1 MLPRGSSSRSLSWM
15 DDEPLYSHL
24 DRERCVW
31 EFSKWLPVED
41 WLEQCGAR
49 RQGEDHSATGGIN
62 ITVHSAYIQ
71 LDYRLATYT
80 LTGEHSTVF
89 AHISSSSIRAVFLPP
104 PIHTFPKNRDKS
116 NGDAHIFP
124 IAIQQNSES
133 ESTVFQVY
141 FYSLLP
147 LRGDRKTY
155 AAAVANTT
163 TSSTSSSP
171 PTLLHAD
178 TIGNASKKIWLWE
191 FVGATLPTTIQVV
204 LYPTSDH
211 QVPPCEADCAVNDGD
226 DDAALQF
233 SLAIASDG
241 GGFYR
246 PALKAIVTIQHD
258 PDVVSNRTET
268 FTLGKKLILVTYSN
282 LMMALMIFV
291 ACGYRYYGQWLTYT
305 LNINCF
311 LGESVYIVFDLDP
324 ALEIQA
330 GFTFA
335 VSELRLCQRTEAAPL
350 PLPGGACFNLLR
362 TTVTV
367 KI

>member
-1 MLPRGSSSRSLSWM
+1 M
-15 DDEPLYSHL
+15 DNKPLYSHL

-31 EFSKWLPVED
+31 EFTKWLPVED

-89 AHISSSSIRAVFLPP
+89 AHISNSSVRAVFLPP
-104 PIHTFPKNRDKS
+104 PIHTLPENRDKS

-124 IAIQQNSES
+124 IAIQPQSSET

-147 LRGDRKTY
+147 LRADRKTY

-163 TSSTSSSP
+163 TSSP

-178 TIGNASKKIWLWE
+178 TIGNTSKQIWLWE
-191 FVGATLPTTIQVV
+191 FVGATLPTTIPVV

-211 QVPPCEADCAVNDGD
+211 QVPPCEADCAVNGDND
-226 DDAALQF
+226 DDDLQF
-233 SLAIASDG
+233 SLAVGSDS

-246 PALKAIVTIQHD
+246 PMLRAIVTIQHD
-258 PDVVSNRTET
+258 PDVISNRTEI
-268 FTLGKKLILVTYSN
+268 FTLGKKLILV
-282 LMMALMIFV
+282 I
-291 ACGYRYYGQWLTYT
+291 
-305 LNINCF
+305 
-311 LGESVYIVFDLDP
+311 
-324 ALEIQA
+324 
-330 GFTFA
+330 
-335 VSELRLCQRTEAAPL
+335 
-350 PLPGGACFNLLR
+350 
-362 TTVTV
+362 
-367 KI
+367 